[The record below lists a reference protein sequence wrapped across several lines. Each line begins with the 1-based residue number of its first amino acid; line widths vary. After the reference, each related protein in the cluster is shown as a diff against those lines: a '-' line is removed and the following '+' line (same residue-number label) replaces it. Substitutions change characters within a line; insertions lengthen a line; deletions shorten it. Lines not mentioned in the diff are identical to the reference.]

1 MGAYRRKYT
10 REFKIEMVESSLQ
23 GHTILEVAKN
33 NDLSPGLITRWKRHY
48 LDGKFHGN
56 STSDIA
62 RSMSHAPT
70 SVDRYIRD
78 FERVKMLN
86 LKGMSQ
92 SEISYITSLSESLV
106 IEYIKIIKE
115 QMLKN

>member
-1 MGAYRRKYT
+1 
-10 REFKIEMVESSLQ
+10 
-23 GHTILEVAKN
+23 
-33 NDLSPGLITRWKRHY
+33 
-48 LDGKFHGN
+48 
-56 STSDIA
+56 
-62 RSMSHAPT
+62 MSHAPA

-115 QMLKN
+115 QVLKN